1 MNSKG
6 ETFRQWLRRRQ
17 VRDNPYGDFIADTKR
32 LDRRGRLPE
41 DFDSAG
47 ELRDFMSSVSGANVC
62 YEAYVQATHAF
73 FKFKPEARVYDD
85 YIDGR
90 DDDDEQED
98 DEGSAQEA
106 YGRSRR
112 GVPPKLRFAILRRDE
127 FRCRLCGASA
137 ATGATLHVD
146 HCQPVAKGGTDAWD
160 NLWTLCLECNQGKG
174 TDELT

>member
-6 ETFRQWLRRRQ
+6 ETFGQWLRRRQ
-17 VRDNPYGDFIADTKR
+17 VRDTPYGDFIADTRR

-47 ELRDFMSSVSGANVC
+47 ELRHFMSSVSGVDVC
-62 YEAYVQATHAF
+62 HEARVQATRAF
-73 FKFKPEARVYDD
+73 FRFKPEARVYDD

-90 DDDDEQED
+90 DDDE
-98 DEGSAQEA
+98 EA
-106 YGRSRR
+106 YGRRRR
-112 GVPPKLRFAILRRDE
+112 GVPARLRFAILRRDE

-137 ATGATLHVD
+137 ADGTTLHVD
-146 HCQPVAKGGTDAWD
+146 HRQPVAKGGTDAWD